1 MKIVL
6 LNLKREKNYET
17 VFEISKGRKLKVLS
31 ENKLTYRDIRTIQ
44 LCLML
49 YFDRNLQEITLDELR
64 QNLKYLDLLKEKE
77 AEHVKHAFE
86 ILNSEVYGYIEKLE
100 NLDDTTISI
109 IENNTMNDMELYLIR
124 NNTNVEKIKRISLKK
139 LGIERYAILNENG
152 IKNIGK
158 LIKYSA
164 KELLKIR
171 GIGKT
176 TIADIQKK
184 LSMLGIVE
192 ISLKEEKEP

>member
-17 VFEISKGRKLKVLS
+17 VFEILKGRKLKVLS
-31 ENKLTYRDIRTIQ
+31 ESKLTYRDIRTIQ

-49 YFDRNLQEITLDELR
+49 YFDRDLQEITLNELR
-64 QNLKYLDLLKEKE
+64 QNLKYLDLLNEKE
-77 AEHVKHAFE
+77 AEHIKQVFN
-86 ILNSEVYGYIEKLE
+86 ILNPEVYGYIEKLE
-100 NLDDTTISI
+100 DLDDTTISI
-109 IENNTMNDMELYLIR
+109 IENNTINDMELYLIR

-152 IKNIGK
+152 IKSVGK

-171 GIGKT
+171 GIGIT
-176 TIADIQKK
+176 TIEDIQKK